1 MLIAYVDESYDRDA
15 YFIGAAIA
23 TFDEWETLS
32 SRLSAVRHRTARE
45 HGTAHDIEFHGHELM
60 GGTGPWAAL
69 RGRHREAAGISFAAL
84 SAARESGVRYIFRGL
99 DVARLKARFR
109 YPKPPHAIV
118 FAHLLEQINH
128 YVGMHDPDEQAIIV
142 ADEITTQAEHQRAF
156 TGYQAFG
163 TSGEHPSRLT
173 HLSAPIN
180 FATSR
185 LSDGLQVVDLAL
197 YVHYRRERVRSR
209 HEAAR
214 RTLRRQWDL
223 VEPVVVHRQTWVP

>member
-1 MLIAYVDESYDRDA
+1 
-15 YFIGAAIA
+15 
-23 TFDEWETLS
+23 
-32 SRLSAVRHRTARE
+32 
-45 HGTAHDIEFHGHELM
+45 
-60 GGTGPWAAL
+60 
-69 RGRHREAAGISFAAL
+69 
-84 SAARESGVRYIFRGL
+84 
-99 DVARLKARFR
+99 
-109 YPKPPHAIV
+109 
-118 FAHLLEQINH
+118 
-128 YVGMHDPDEQAIIV
+128 MHDPDERAIIV

-180 FATSR
+180 FTTSR